1 MFKIGMLAKIT
12 KAVSSNNTDELLN
25 LAAESLLTNGTKSV
39 IIEEINGKV
48 LLKNYEFS
56 ILKTLEKQQQLIKE
70 LKQII
75 ENNGR

>member
-1 MFKIGMLAKIT
+1 MLAKIT